1 MRRLFDTILAS
12 SLLVFLA
19 SAALAQ
25 SQYPHLLMGN
35 PSGATEDA
43 NNADNYLMAKP
54 YFALS
59 YNNSK
64 GTPNWVSWHLTYEDL
79 GSAKRV
85 PFYPDQEL
93 PANFNRVVP
102 QDYTN
107 AGFDRGH
114 MCPHSDRDRTEAMSH
129 ATFMMTNII
138 PQTAAVNQRAW
149 RQLEMHCRMLVEHEN
164 KELYIVCGPAGHGG
178 RGKNGFKT
186 VLPKGRVTV
195 PGECWKV
202 ILVLDHADGDD
213 AVRIDQNT
221 RLIAVVMPNDS
232 TVGEDWTEYRT
243 SVRDVEALTGF
254 RFFDRV
260 PETVI
265 GPLKDV
271 IENEEVELAPAM
283 DHYTRRPERIRTSEV
298 QRRPIYF
305 DAPPSQRLTVRR

>member
-1 MRRLFDTILAS
+1 MRRLFKAILAS
-12 SLLVFLA
+12 ALLVV
-19 SAALAQ
+19 AATTVLAQ
-25 SQYPHLLMGN
+25 ENYAHLLMGN
-35 PSGATEDA
+35 PSGATEDEG
-43 NNADNYLMAKP
+43 NPDNYLMAKP

-64 GTPNWVSWHLTYEDL
+64 GTPNWVSWRLTYEDL
-79 GSAKRV
+79 GSAKRM
-85 PFYPDQEL
+85 PFYPDETL
-93 PANFNRVVP
+93 LRGFNRVVP

-129 ATFMMTNII
+129 ATFVMTNII

-149 RQLEMHCRMLVEHEN
+149 RQLEMYCRMLVEHES

-186 VLPKGRVTV
+186 ALPKGKVTV

-202 ILVLDHADGDD
+202 ILVTDHTDD
-213 AVRIDQNT
+213 HEPIIDQNT
-221 RLIAVVMPNDS
+221 RLIAVVMPNDN

-243 SVRDVEALTGF
+243 SVKDVEALTGF
-254 RFFDRV
+254 KFFDRIV
-260 PETVI
+260 EDVI

-271 IENEEVELAPAM
+271 IDNEEVDLAPSVR
-283 DHYTRRPERIRTSEV
+283 HEV
-298 QRRPIYF
+298 TARKRS
-305 DAPPSQRLTVRR
+305 DVR

>member
-1 MRRLFDTILAS
+1 MRRLLDTLLAS
-12 SLLVFLA
+12 ALLVFA
-19 SAALAQ
+19 ATAALAQ
-25 SQYPHLLMGN
+25 GHYAHLVMGN
-35 PSGATEDA
+35 PSGATEADA
-43 NNADNYLMAKP
+43 NNYLMAKP

-64 GTPNWVSWHLTYEDL
+64 GTPNWVSWHLTHDDL
-79 GSAKRV
+79 GSAKRL

-93 PANFNRVVP
+93 PAGFNRVVP

-129 ATFMMTNII
+129 ATFVMTNII

-149 RQLEMHCRMLVEHEN
+149 CQLEMYCRMLVEHEN

-186 VLPKGRVTV
+186 SLDRGKVTV

-202 ILVLDHADGDD
+202 ILVLDEADGED
-213 AVRIDQNT
+213 AAHVDQNS
-221 RLIAVVMPNDS
+221 RLIAVVMPNDG

-243 SVRDVEALTGF
+243 SVKNVEELTGF
-254 RFFDRV
+254 RFFAQV
-260 PETVI
+260 PENVI
-265 GPLKDV
+265 GPLKEV
-271 IENEEVELAPAM
+271 IDNDEVELAPSVRHELTA
-283 DHYTRRPERIRTSEV
+283 RKRI
-298 QRRPIYF
+298 
-305 DAPPSQRLTVRR
+305 DVR

>member
-1 MRRLFDTILAS
+1 MRRLLHVFIASVVFALA
-12 SLLVFLA
+12 A

-25 SQYPHLLMGN
+25 SHYAHLMLGN
-35 PSGATEDA
+35 PSGAIEDTSH
-43 NNADNYLMAKP
+43 ADNYLMTKP

-64 GTPNWVSWHLTYEDL
+64 GTPNWVSWHLTHDDL
-79 GSAKRV
+79 GSAKRL

-93 PANFNRVVP
+93 PAGFNQVVP

-129 ATFMMTNII
+129 ATFVMTNII

-149 RQLEMHCRMLVEHEN
+149 RQLEMYCRMLVEHEN

-178 RGKNGFKT
+178 RGKNGFKAS
-186 VLPKGRVTV
+186 LPRGKVMV

-202 ILVLDHADGDD
+202 ILVLDEADGDD

-221 RLIAVVMPNDS
+221 RMIAVVMPNDG

-243 SVRDVEALTGF
+243 SVRDVEELTGHK
-254 RFFDRV
+254 FFDRV
-260 PETVI
+260 DERVL

-271 IENEEVELAPAM
+271 VESEEVELAPA
-283 DHYTRRPERIRTSEV
+283 IRD
-298 QRRPIYF
+298 Q
-305 DAPPSQRLTVRR
+305 LTARKRAHVR